1 MLLLRLPLRLPLL
14 LKLRQKSKKSKKQKK
29 PTKPKKPMLS
39 PQLQRQLKHLPSN
52 SAVDGPEKA
61 GSSCLFC
68 FRNATMRFF
77 RRMTPMTRLSS
88 GYQLL
93 AITVTMLSAISAS
106 GQSLQK
112 LPVTTLN
119 AGIHLIRAEVAAT
132 DANRQQGLMFREK
145 MEPNEGMVFVFEE
158 PVRTCMWMKNTLIPL
173 SVAFIDQNGK
183 IVNIE
188 EMKAQSLESHCAAK
202 PVLYALEMN
211 RGWFSQKNIKPGTVI
226 DGLPG
231 RK

>member
-1 MLLLRLPLRLPLL
+1 
-14 LKLRQKSKKSKKQKK
+14 
-29 PTKPKKPMLS
+29 MLS

-52 SAVDGPEKA
+52 SAVDGLEKA
-61 GSSCLFC
+61 GSSCLFR
-68 FRNATMRFF
+68 FQNATMLFF
-77 RRMTPMTRLSS
+77 RRMTPMIRLSS
-88 GYQLL
+88 GYRLL
-93 AITVTMLSAISAS
+93 AITVTMLSAVSAS

-145 MEPNEGMVFVFEE
+145 LEPNEGMVFVFEE

-202 PVLYALEMN
+202 PVVYALEMN
-211 RGWFSQKNIKPGTVI
+211 RGWPTRARTLTRHRHALLQNSCKT
-226 DGLPG
+226 LPDRIALQPCCQTARLAPFGG
-231 RK
+231 RKKPE